1 MNIQRRPVT
10 KTSALVEK
18 YLIILD
24 GVGSHEGHCTKIFI
38 KRRDFQVV
46 GCSLREGLF
55 EEQAVQYGSVW
66 HVVDQDNAG
75 FGSRKEAVE
84 EGLKFSFL

>member
-24 GVGSHEGHCTKIFI
+24 GDGWHEGHCTKIFI
-38 KRRDFQVV
+38 KRRGFQVA

-55 EEQAVQYGSVW
+55 EEQAVQHGRVW
-66 HVVDQDNAG
+66 HVVDQDNGG
-75 FGSRKEAVE
+75 FGSRK
-84 EGLKFSFL
+84 KSR

>member
-24 GVGSHEGHCTKIFI
+24 GNGSHEGHFTKIFI
-38 KRRDFQVV
+38 KRRGFQVA

-55 EEQAVQYGSVW
+55 EEQAVPHGSVW
-66 HVVDQDNAG
+66 HVVGQGNCG
-75 FGSRKEAVE
+75 FGSRKR
-84 EGLKFSFL
+84 SR